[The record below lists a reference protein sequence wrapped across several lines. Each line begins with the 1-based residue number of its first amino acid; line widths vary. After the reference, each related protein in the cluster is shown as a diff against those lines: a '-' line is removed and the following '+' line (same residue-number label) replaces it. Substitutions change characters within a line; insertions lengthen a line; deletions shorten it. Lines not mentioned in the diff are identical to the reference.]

1 MIPVTH
7 LAGQKIAVFGLGLS
21 GIATAKALRAGVA
34 VPLVWD
40 DGEKGKAAA
49 VEAGFELVDLRDA
62 DWREFAALVL
72 APGVPLTHPKPHWT
86 VDRAREAG
94 IEVIG
99 DTELF
104 CRERRALGSASKIV
118 AITGTNGKSTTTAL
132 TAHLIASTGR
142 RVAMGGNIG
151 TAVLALEPFADDLT
165 YVIEYS
171 SYQIDLTP
179 TLDATGACLLNIT
192 PDHLDR
198 HGTIE
203 HYAEVKARIF
213 NRLGA
218 GETAVIG
225 IDDPLSAAI
234 AERLQGNVKRI
245 SVLELLTASAEAM
258 REDETA
264 PRSDASRHPFR
275 DGVYAVDGA
284 LIEVEAG
291 EALPPVNLAGIGSL
305 RGAHN
310 AQNAAAAFAL
320 CRAVGLSREDIAA
333 GLATFPGLAHRMEE
347 VGTLGRVL
355 FINDSKATN
364 ADAAAK
370 ALASFDTIYWI
381 AGGIAK
387 AGGLEGLE
395 RFYPKIRHA
404 YFIGDAAAE
413 FGRFV
418 GEKLPHRISGTL
430 DAAVAAAAR
439 DALASGD
446 AAPVVLLSPACAS
459 FDQFPNFEVR
469 GNAFRAAVAALGGV
483 TMRSTGAP

>member
-1 MIPVTH
+1 MIAITH
-7 LAGQKIAVFGLGLS
+7 LAGKKLAVFGLGLS
-21 GIATAKALRAGVA
+21 DIATAKALRAGGVE
-34 VPLVWD
+34 PQVWD
-40 DGEKGKAAA
+40 DGEKGRAAA
-49 VEAGFELVDLRDA
+49 VEAGFEPVDLREA

-72 APGVPLTHPKPHWT
+72 APGVPLTHPEPHWT
-86 VDRAREAG
+86 VQRAKVTG

-104 CRERRALGSASKIV
+104 CRERRALGSKAKIV

-132 TAHLIASTGR
+132 TAHLIASAGR

-179 TLDATGACLLNIT
+179 TLDATGACLLNVT

-198 HGTIE
+198 HGTID
-203 HYAEVKARIF
+203 HYAEVKSRIF
-213 NRLGA
+213 NRLGV

-225 IDDPLSAAI
+225 VDDPISAAI
-234 AERLQGNVKRI
+234 ADRLPGNPKRI
-245 SVLELLTASAEAM
+245 SVLGPV
-258 REDETA
+258 REGIYSTE
-264 PRSDASRHPFR
+264 
-275 DGVYAVDGA
+275 GA
-284 LIEVEAG
+284 LIEVERG
-291 EALPPVNLAGIGSL
+291 EALPPVSLAGIGSL
-305 RGAHN
+305 RGEHN

-320 CRAVGLSREDIAA
+320 CRAVGLSREEIAA
-333 GLATFPGLAHRMEE
+333 GLKTFPGLAHRMEQ
-347 VGTLGRVL
+347 VGDLAHVL

-370 ALASFDTIYWI
+370 ALASFNAIYWI
-381 AGGIAK
+381 AGGLAK
-387 AGGLEGLE
+387 AGGLAGLE
-395 RFYPKIRHA
+395 GFYPKIRHA

-413 FGRFV
+413 FSRSVDGA
-418 GEKLPHRISGTL
+418 LAHRISGTL
-430 DAAVAAAAR
+430 AAAVADAAR

-446 AAPVVLLSPACAS
+446 AEPVVLLSPACAS

-469 GNAFRAAVAALGGV
+469 GNAFRAAVAALPGV
-483 TMRSTGAP
+483 TMRGTEAP